1 MKVRVLYSS
10 CSKMRQFSFET
21 FDKSRQGEGK
31 VNMQFLKCRKI
42 AFPCEGFYI
51 LDQSLLGKKLCQK
64 LKLWINA
71 SHCNYSLNCLN
82 SAPVH
87 RFECSLPSHCFVRRQ
102 WCAPSFLPL
111 KSKPWTKGC
120 WWTVGCKQRQGIK
133 CFAEHQDHR
142 MLMTN
147 TFDVCKKTRQ
157 GTEGGKRGGGRGTVS
172 SCRPHH
178 NET

>member
-1 MKVRVLYSS
+1 MSLDS
-10 CSKMRQFSFET
+10 FSLW
-21 FDKSRQGEGK
+21 R
-31 VNMQFLKCRKI
+31 
-42 AFPCEGFYI
+42 FYI

-87 RFECSLPSHCFVRRQ
+87 RFECSLPSHCFERRQ

-111 KSKPWTKGC
+111 KSKPWTKGWSW
-120 WWTVGCKQRQGIK
+120 WWTVGCKQRRGIK
-133 CFAEHQDHR
+133 CFAEDQDHR

-157 GTEGGKRGGGRGTVS
+157 GTEGVREGVAGEPLALVDLATMKPNSRS
-172 SCRPHH
+172 QWLILFIS
-178 NET
+178 